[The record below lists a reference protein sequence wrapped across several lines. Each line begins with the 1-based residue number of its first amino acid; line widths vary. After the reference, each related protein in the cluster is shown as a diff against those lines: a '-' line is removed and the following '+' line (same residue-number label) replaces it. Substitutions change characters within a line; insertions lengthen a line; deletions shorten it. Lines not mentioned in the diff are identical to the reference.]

1 MFSVCCQ
8 GWLNSWSQMILLP
21 QSFRQYTWANT
32 SEFLNWELSFQELQ
46 RWSMNCLTAMIQDK
60 VILGITIFFRS
71 TCNKNIIVSKKV
83 LQTSNLEKKNP
94 RNQKH
99 QSAIKISKIKRMF
112 KLYPQHCRGT
122 EACPLRYAPPL
133 SRLGKTGRDTGQ

>member
-1 MFSVCCQ
+1 
-8 GWLNSWSQMILLP
+8 MILLP
-21 QSFRQYTWANT
+21 QSFRHYTWANT

-83 LQTSNLEKKNP
+83 LQTSNLEKKIQEI
-94 RNQKH
+94 RNIRAQ
-99 QSAIKISKIKRMF
+99 
-112 KLYPQHCRGT
+112 
-122 EACPLRYAPPL
+122 
-133 SRLGKTGRDTGQ
+133 